1 MTAIGRFEKFLA
13 GAAFLV
19 AAALAFVSLL
29 ISENNDIA
37 AGVLM
42 AIAQFLLLAASI
54 LHIDYKLSHYGSTS
68 SRPTQQQPTE
78 HQSINQ

>member
-1 MTAIGRFEKFLA
+1 MMIGRFEKLLA

-19 AAALAFVSLL
+19 AAALAFISLL

-68 SRPTQQQPTE
+68 SRFTQQQPTE
-78 HQSINQ
+78 HQSLNQ

>member
-1 MTAIGRFEKFLA
+1 MAIGRFEKLLA

-19 AAALAFVSLL
+19 AAALAFISLM
-29 ISENNDIA
+29 ISENHDIA

-54 LHIDYKLSHYGSTS
+54 LHIDYKLSHYGSS
-68 SRPTQQQPTE
+68 SSTPEQQPSQ
-78 HQSINQ
+78 H

>member
-1 MTAIGRFEKFLA
+1 MAIGRFEKLLA

-19 AAALAFVSLL
+19 AAALAFISLS
-29 ISENNDIA
+29 ISENHDIA

-54 LHIDYKLSHYGSTS
+54 LHIDYKLSHYGSTTS
-68 SRPTQQQPTE
+68 GTTQQQSSE

>member
-1 MTAIGRFEKFLA
+1 MAIGRFEKLLA

-19 AAALAFVSLL
+19 AAALAFISLL
-29 ISENNDIA
+29 ISENHDIA

-68 SRPTQQQPTE
+68 SRITQQQPTE
-78 HQSINQ
+78 HQSLNE

>member
-1 MTAIGRFEKFLA
+1 MAIGRFEKLLA

-19 AAALAFVSLL
+19 AAALAFISLL
-29 ISENNDIA
+29 ISENHDIA

-54 LHIDYKLSHYGSTS
+54 LHIDYKLSHYGSTN
-68 SRPTQQQPTE
+68 SRLTQQQPTE
-78 HQSINQ
+78 HQSLNE

>member
-1 MTAIGRFEKFLA
+1 MTAIGRFEKLLA

-19 AAALAFVSLL
+19 AAALAFISLL

-68 SRPTQQQPTE
+68 SWLKKQQPTE
-78 HQSINQ
+78 HQSIDQ

>member
-1 MTAIGRFEKFLA
+1 MAISRFEKFLA

-19 AAALAFVSLL
+19 AAALAFISLL

-68 SRPTQQQPTE
+68 SWLKKQQSSE
-78 HQSINQ
+78 HKSIDQ

>member
-1 MTAIGRFEKFLA
+1 MAIGRFEKLLA

-19 AAALAFVSLL
+19 AAALAFISLL

-68 SRPTQQQPTE
+68 SWTSKQQPSE
-78 HQSINQ
+78 HQSLNQ